1 MFKKNFKK
9 KDLVDILSSKTGFSS
24 NLSKKIVDDLLHI
37 INMNIQEGEL
47 ILKNLGSFKIL
58 NKKQRIGRNPK
69 TKEEYIITARKSIKF
84 TPAKRISKNLNKLY
98 G

>member
-9 KDLVDILSSKTGFSS
+9 KDIVDILSSKTGFSS

-37 INMNIQEGEL
+37 ININIQEGEL